1 MWITCTTLRTIREE
15 LDRVRRGGGQKT
27 ARQLEHLAI
36 RLGRKKHPAA
46 KEPTYCSTHLSELP
60 PLNIPAHG
68 GDLSSATAQ
77 YILDQ
82 LDEDIVRLNET
93 CEEDEEYE
101 G

>member
-1 MWITCTTLRTIREE
+1 VSISCSTLRTIRDE
-15 LDRVRRGGGQKT
+15 LDQVRRGGRRKT
-27 ARQLEHLAI
+27 AAQLEQLAM
-36 RLGRKKHPAA
+36 RLGREKHPAA
-46 KEPTYCSTHLSELP
+46 RESTYCSTLLTGLP

-68 GDLSSATAQ
+68 GDLRFATAQ

-82 LDEDIVRLNET
+82 LDDDIVCLNEI